1 MKRRWILLPFL
12 LSLVLSCV
20 TPPQQSEVAAPI
32 EPVPPPAPRQEPIVE
47 APKEEEVF
55 DPDSISQEMYENTK
69 VDVQALVGNLNRI
82 IRTRDYSGWTENLA
96 ESYLREISS
105 QAFLE
110 EKTEELY
117 RRDQAIAS
125 SIGRDPRQVSKKIL
139 RTARDYFENVVVPS
153 RSNDRV
159 DDIEFISD
167 NQVKAYTIDARGQ
180 RLVLYNLV
188 IIDNQWKIIS

>member
-1 MKRRWILLPFL
+1 MLPFL

-20 TPPQQSEVAAPI
+20 TAPQQSEPEVPL
-32 EPVPPPAPRQEPIVE
+32 EPVSPPVPRQEPIEVVPE
-47 APKEEEVF
+47 EEEVF
-55 DPDSISQEMYENTK
+55 NPGTISQEMYENTK

-82 IRTRDYSGWTENLA
+82 IRARNYNAWTENLA

-105 QAFLE
+105 RAFLE

-117 RRDQAIAS
+117 RRDQLVATS
-125 SIGRDPRQVSKKIL
+125 LGRDPRQVEKKIL

-153 RSNDRV
+153 RSNDQV

-167 NQVKAYTIDARGQ
+167 KQVKAYTIDSKGN
-180 RLVLYNLV
+180 RLILYNLEN
-188 IIDNQWKIIS
+188 IDDQWKIIS